1 MTQPSRWVEFTA
13 AYDRRDPNP
22 NKSYGIH
29 GVDMRFLLRGPK
41 GVTVFALATNWHLPE
56 VQREIEREHGESRGP
71 LPMLL
76 GYHSP
81 APIYEGQTQTID
93 SCEYL
98 GGKPCYHDCSYLAA
112 DRVFNRLLRE
122 GDGGVWAEL
131 ETFYADQFGEPWR
144 EGDVE

>member
-41 GVTVFALATNWHLPE
+41 GVIQFVVATNWHLPE
-56 VQREIEREHGESRGP
+56 VQP
-71 LPMLL
+71 LLTDSWRLKPMPFDL

-81 APIYEGQTQTID
+81 VPLYDGQTTVTD

-98 GGKPCYHDCSYLAA
+98 GGRPCYYDGSTLAA
-112 DRVFNRLLRE
+112 EKVFDRLLRE
-122 GDGGVWAEL
+122 GDAGVWAEME
-131 ETFYADQFGEPWR
+131 ETYEYHFGEPWR